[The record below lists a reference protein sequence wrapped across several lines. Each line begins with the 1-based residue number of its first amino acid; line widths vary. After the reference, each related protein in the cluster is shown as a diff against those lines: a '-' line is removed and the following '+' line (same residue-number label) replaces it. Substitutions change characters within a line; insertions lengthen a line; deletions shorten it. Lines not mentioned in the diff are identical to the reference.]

1 MEIEGYSHCK
11 FYSVVVQRGVG
22 LSFSPLPLLRRKG
35 SHAFVRNFGGTT
47 LTKGEP
53 RLLRPLPTAS
63 SLPLKIARLV
73 GYQKLPVIIR
83 LAARESGSRPKNT
96 IWVSSE

>member
-35 SHAFVRNFGGTT
+35 SHAFVKNFGGTT
-47 LTKGEP
+47 LTEGER

-63 SLPLKIARLV
+63 SFPPENSKTGRIP
-73 GYQKLPVIIR
+73 K
-83 LAARESGSRPKNT
+83 AASNNKASRERK
-96 IWVSSE
+96 WQSS